1 MIRDNALSVSG
12 LLVNKIGGPSV
23 KPYQPDGLW
32 KEKSGRTYETDK
44 DDGLYRRSLYTYW
57 KRTSPPP
64 SMMIFDAA
72 KRDVCVAQRQLTNT
86 PTQALVLL
94 NDTQFVEAAR
104 FLAQRM
110 LSYGARLSDQLK
122 FGFRLCTGRIPT
134 NDELQ
139 IITNLYFQQKA
150 IFQADKK
157 SAIDFLSTGNQSKD
171 LSLPPVSTAATCV
184 VASMLLNFDETI
196 SKR

>member
-1 MIRDNALSVSG
+1 
-12 LLVNKIGGPSV
+12 
-23 KPYQPDGLW
+23 
-32 KEKSGRTYETDK
+32 
-44 DDGLYRRSLYTYW
+44 
-57 KRTSPPP
+57 
-64 SMMIFDAA
+64 MMIFDAA

-110 LSYGARLSDQLK
+110 LNHGATLSDQLK
-122 FGFRLCTGRIPT
+122 FGFRLSTGRIPT
-134 NDELQ
+134 NDELK
-139 IITNLYFQQKA
+139 IMTDLYFQQKS
-150 IFQADKK
+150 IFQSDRQ
-157 SAIDFLSTGNQSKD
+157 SAIDLLSIGNQPKD
-171 LSLPPVSTAATCV
+171 LSLPPVSTAATCI

>member
-1 MIRDNALSVSG
+1 MSSTYQQSSVPKESDSLIDPDNFRLSRGPRHRLSAEMIRDSALSISG
-12 LLVNKIGGPSV
+12 LLVDKIGGPSV

-104 FLAQRM
+104 FLAQ
-110 LSYGARLSDQLK
+110 
-122 FGFRLCTGRIPT
+122 
-134 NDELQ
+134 
-139 IITNLYFQQKA
+139 
-150 IFQADKK
+150 
-157 SAIDFLSTGNQSKD
+157 
-171 LSLPPVSTAATCV
+171 
-184 VASMLLNFDETI
+184 
-196 SKR
+196 